1 MFKHLARLRQS
12 AATLSNVAIHQH
24 QHLVGAARAGF
35 IV

>member
-12 AATLSNVAIHQH
+12 AATLSNVTIHQH
-24 QHLVGAARAGF
+24 QHLVGGTRTGF

>member
-12 AATLSNVAIHQH
+12 AATLSNVAIPQH
-24 QHLVGAARAGF
+24 QHLVGGTRTGF